1 MNDEKR
7 RKELFARAFALLD
20 RADAL
25 LLAARADH
33 ERDSAN
39 LEMER
44 AA

>member
-7 RKELFARAFALLD
+7 RKELFAEAFALLD
-20 RADAL
+20 RAEAL

-33 ERDSAN
+33 ERRCEE
-39 LEMER
+39 LKR